1 MREVKKQ
8 AEVGGV
14 VLIGCLCVR
23 PVSLGHVD
31 GWCCSYRVLVCAN
44 CFYSYTQMRKVK
56 QHVWSF
62 VALLVS
68 CACVCNLFLL
78 YKLFFFTQMR
88 EVKKQAEV
96 AATNMQRSAD
106 ALEASREAHRS
117 AHIDIDIDID
127 MYI

>member
-1 MREVKKQ
+1 
-8 AEVGGV
+8 
-14 VLIGCLCVR
+14 
-23 PVSLGHVD
+23 
-31 GWCCSYRVLVCAN
+31 
-44 CFYSYTQMRKVK
+44 
-56 QHVWSF
+56 
-62 VALLVS
+62 
-68 CACVCNLFLL
+68 
-78 YKLFFFTQMR
+78 MR